1 MSTRKQDRN
10 QESPSNT
17 GPMVVLIGGGLAVA
31 ALVGWAVMRSMQAPM
46 TTPVAPE
53 PAPIAQTTT
62 TAAPATTTFTP
73 PPNPPPQPQDDETAA
88 VARTEVAQLKQQ
100 IASGAVTVI
109 DVRDMDSY
117 VREHIPGA
125 LHVPLT
131 RIQGEIGLIPKD
143 KPIVT
148 YCT

>member
-10 QESPSNT
+10 QQPQSNT

-31 ALVGWAVMRSMQAPM
+31 ALVGWAVMRSMQAPA
-46 TTPVAPE
+46 TTPVVPE
-53 PAPIAQTTT
+53 PVPVAQT
-62 TAAPATTTFTP
+62 TAAPPATNTFTP
-73 PPNPPPQPQDDETAA
+73 PPPVPQADETAA
-88 VARTEVAQLKQQ
+88 VPRAEVGQLKQMM
-100 IASGAVTVI
+100 ASGAVTII

-125 LHVPLT
+125 LHIPLS
-131 RIQGEIGLIPKD
+131 RVQGEIGFIPKD